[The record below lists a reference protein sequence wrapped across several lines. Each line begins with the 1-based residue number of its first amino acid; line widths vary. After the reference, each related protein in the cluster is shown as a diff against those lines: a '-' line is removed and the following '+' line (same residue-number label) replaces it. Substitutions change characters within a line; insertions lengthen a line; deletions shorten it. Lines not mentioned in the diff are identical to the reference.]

1 LDEPSFQ
8 NLSLDRSE
16 ILLLVSMFL
25 LHFAR
30 RFVVSVFGYIVQL
43 DYTVVSE
50 LILVSLLRRGRVLWL
65 IFEPLPFERW
75 LLAVDRALV
84 IVQSFW
90 FFGQSFTLLALV
102 DRRGFVVAT
111 VILV

>member
-1 LDEPSFQ
+1 LTLVKSSLLAELFAVFLLQIWVIRILDEPSFQ

-50 LILVSLLRRGRVLWL
+50 LILVSLLRRGRVL
-65 IFEPLPFERW
+65 
-75 LLAVDRALV
+75 
-84 IVQSFW
+84 
-90 FFGQSFTLLALV
+90 
-102 DRRGFVVAT
+102 
-111 VILV
+111 